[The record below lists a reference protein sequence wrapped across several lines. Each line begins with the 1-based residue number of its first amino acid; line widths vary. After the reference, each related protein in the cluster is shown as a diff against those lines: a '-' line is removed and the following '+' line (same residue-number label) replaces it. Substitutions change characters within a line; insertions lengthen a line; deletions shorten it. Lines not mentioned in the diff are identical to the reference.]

1 MEIWIILTLASA
13 FFFSIRLIAEK
24 RAVKDE
30 NTLDFL
36 YTYTVVKFILLL
48 PLIFV
53 VGFAPINV
61 IIASTLGAVV
71 TLVMFYIMFRVLKQ
85 IEVSTLAPLLN
96 LTPLFALFMAFIIL
110 GEFPGP
116 IQLLGVGFTI
126 LGVYVLIV
134 KSPKNLLQ
142 LHHKMKSKYIIL
154 AVIVAFMF
162 GFGGILLRYNMRYVT
177 WIESYFYL
185 ALIQTIGIVIMQA
198 LLRNITNIKATIKRS
213 GKFVLIAAIIT
224 MTTNMLST
232 YALSFPG
239 ALVALV
245 IPIRRTST
253 LFTVILAGKFFKEG
267 DMARKIAASILML
280 IGVFIIATAN

>member
-24 RAVKDE
+24 RAVRDE
-30 NTLDFL
+30 NSLDFL
-36 YTYTVVKFILLL
+36 YTYTVVKFILLI
-48 PLIFV
+48 PFIFV
-53 VGFAPINV
+53 VGLAPINV
-61 IIASTLGAVV
+61 IIASTIAAVV
-71 TLVMFYIMFRVLKQ
+71 TLIMFYMMFKVLKR

-96 LTPLFALFMAFIIL
+96 LTPLFALFTAFIVL
-110 GEFPGP
+110 GEFPAP
-116 IQLLGVGFTI
+116 MQLLGVGFTI

-134 KSPKNLLQ
+134 KSPNNLLQ
-142 LHHKMKSKYIIL
+142 LHHKMKSKYMVL

-162 GFGGILLRYNMRYVT
+162 SIAGIVQRYNMRYVT
-177 WIESYFYL
+177 WIESYFYV
-185 ALIQTIGIVIMQA
+185 ALLQTIGIIIMQG
-198 LLRNITNIKATIKRS
+198 LLRNLSNIKATIKRS
-213 GKFVLIAAIIT
+213 GKFVLIAAVVT
-224 MTTNMLST
+224 MITNMLSV

-267 DMARKIAASILML
+267 DMTRKIAASILML
-280 IGVFIIATAN
+280 IGVFIIAQT